1 MDYYATITSNAFKE
15 LLITD
20 EILEMMTILLKR
32 VDYKIISS
40 QFYYK
45 MDLVL
50 HIKNIWA
57 FIKDLLYAGY
67 CSQGFTHTSTRINT
81 IIIHLYM

>member
-1 MDYYATITSNAFKE
+1 MDYNATITSNAFKE
-15 LLITD
+15 LLITW
-20 EILEMMTILLKR
+20 EMTILLKR

-67 CSQGFTHTSTRINT
+67 CSKGFTHTSTRIST
-81 IIIHLYM
+81 IVIHLYM